1 MDLLS
6 STICSILAT
15 RNSAF
20 KKAYKKGESMKA
32 SQSMSRTAHFIDIE
46 NLCESRVLNEE
57 LVREVKKD
65 YFEITQ
71 PMKGDQFVI
80 GVSHINLSAASFGW
94 GAGRAQFVVQSGQD
108 GADLA
113 LIGVIQ
119 DRQFTDRFKDVA
131 IASGDGIFA
140 EMAMSLRRRSQTVR
154 FIARENCISQ
164 CIFRIGCECL
174 LLPTLNGFAEEY
186 QLVS

>member
-1 MDLLS
+1 
-6 STICSILAT
+6 
-15 RNSAF
+15 
-20 KKAYKKGESMKA
+20 MKA